1 MQIAFKTFGRGAHP
15 PARKSTSDIPIAEL
29 AAPERLFVPLSQHIG
44 APAVPVVKAGDAV
57 KAGGLIGESG
67 GFVSARVHS
76 PVSGTVAGIVTRPT
90 AAGGKCQHVEIV
102 NDFKGEAVTL
112 PPLSDPSPE
121 EIRERVKECGIVGM
135 GGAGFPT
142 HVKLA
147 PKTKPDFFLIN
158 CAECE
163 PYITCDH
170 RLALEHAAEVVRGAE
185 LLRRATGAE
194 RAVIGIEAN
203 KKDAY
208 LALAAACEGLPS
220 VDVALL
226 RVKYPQ
232 GAEKQLVFAL
242 TGRRVPPGGLPADV
256 GCVVDNA
263 HTAYS
268 TARAVDCGE
277 PLTSRLLTVSGG
289 ETGEPGN
296 FRVLIGTPYSFVRE
310 CTRGGK
316 DDDDIVKVLSG
327 GPMMGVAQPDLSA
340 CVSKTTS
347 ALLFFGAKEAAA
359 HEPTQCIN
367 CGRCIRQCPMKLSP
381 RDIERAVL
389 AGNFARTEELFVSS
403 CMECGVCSFVC
414 PAKRPL
420 VQAIRLAKKSLK
432 EGRK

>member
-1 MQIAFKTFGRGAHP
+1 M
-15 PARKSTSDIPIAEL
+15 
-29 AAPERLFVPLSQHIG
+29 
-44 APAVPVVKAGDAV
+44 
-57 KAGGLIGESG
+57 
-67 GFVSARVHS
+67 
-76 PVSGTVAGIVTRPT
+76 
-90 AAGGKCQHVEIV
+90 
-102 NDFKGEAVTL
+102 
-112 PPLSDPSPE
+112 
-121 EIRERVKECGIVGM
+121 
-135 GGAGFPT
+135 
-142 HVKLA
+142 
-147 PKTKPDFFLIN
+147 
-158 CAECE
+158 
-163 PYITCDH
+163 
-170 RLALEHAAEVVRGAE
+170 
-185 LLRRATGAE
+185 
-194 RAVIGIEAN
+194 
-203 KKDAY
+203 
-208 LALAAACEGLPS
+208 PS
-220 VDVALL
+220 VDVPLL
-226 RVKYPQ
+226 RVKYPR

-242 TGRRVPPGGLPADV
+242 TGRGVPPGGLPADV

-289 ETGEPGN
+289 ETGKPGN
-296 FRVLIGTPYSFVRE
+296 FRVLVGTPYSFVRE

-316 DDDDIVKVLSG
+316 DDEDLVKVLSG

-389 AGNFARTEELFVSS
+389 AGSFARTEELFVSS